1 VSQLPV
7 ILDGESMGS
16 LTESE
21 LMASVIEDPELL
33 DRPVEAIMDA
43 SFPIVDSHMDAE
55 SAAGLLTRKNPAV
68 LVREGGELQGILTR
82 YDVVRNLTGT
92 AS

>member
-1 VSQLPV
+1 
-7 ILDGESMGS
+7 
-16 LTESE
+16 
-21 LMASVIEDPELL
+21 
-33 DRPVEAIMDA
+33 
-43 SFPIVDSHMDAE
+43 MDAE

-68 LVREGGELQGILTR
+68 FVREGGELQGILTR